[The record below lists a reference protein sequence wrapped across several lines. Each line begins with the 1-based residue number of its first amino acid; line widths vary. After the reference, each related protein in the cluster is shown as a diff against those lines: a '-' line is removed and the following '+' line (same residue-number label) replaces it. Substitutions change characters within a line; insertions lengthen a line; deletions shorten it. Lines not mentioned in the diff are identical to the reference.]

1 MRPMRFTVEH
11 PVGQPGCAP
20 DLVGPDGLARFARAV
35 EDAGF
40 DALAFTEHPAPS
52 KKWLDAG
59 GHATLDPLAALAFCA
74 CATTRLRLMT
84 YALVL
89 PYRNPLLV
97 AKSIATVDA
106 LSGGRLI
113 VGAAGGYLRSEFAA
127 LGVSF
132 EDRGSMFDEA
142 LEVITALWT
151 GPTFTARGR
160 QFDARAQV
168 SVPAPVQLPHPPI
181 WLAGNGHNVRRRVAR
196 LAQGWSPLLIDG
208 SAART
213 TRSRALP
220 DARALA
226 GAIRELRDLLAEAGR
241 DADTVD
247 VQVQSVHGSF
257 PVTGGSVEQHRHHIG
272 ELAEAGATQF
282 VVQMPGSSN
291 AAAIDAVTAYADNVI
306 AVL

>member
-1 MRPMRFTVEH
+1 MRFTVEH

-20 DLVGPDGLARFARAV
+20 ELFSRDGLAGFARAV
-35 EDAGF
+35 EDGGF

-52 KKWLDAG
+52 SKWLDAG
-59 GHATLDPLAALAFCA
+59 GHATLDPLTALAFCA

-106 LSGGRLI
+106 VSEGRLV

-127 LGVSF
+127 LGAPF
-132 EDRGSMFDEA
+132 EDRGLLFDEA
-142 LEVITALWT
+142 LAVITTLWT

-196 LAQGWSPLLIDG
+196 FAQGWSALVIDE

-213 TRSRALP
+213 TRSQALP

-226 GAIRELRDLLAEAGR
+226 GAIRELRELLVEAGR
-241 DADTVD
+241 DPGAVD

-282 VVQMPGSSN
+282 VVQMPGAN
-291 AAAIDAVTAYADNVI
+291 TAAAIDAVTGYADEFI
-306 AVL
+306 AVH